1 LGQKDE
7 NGHVVQQRA
16 MRIRRALIPL
26 VAVFLTSLAA
36 APTSAHQTPQQ
47 RRDYERLSGEW
58 QLTRA
63 VVNGKQLPESQ
74 ARHTVLITDGDTFRF
89 PQASGVATHSA
100 GRFVV
105 YPLRNPKQVDSYAIG
120 GKNAGQLTRGIYE
133 IIDATHKRA
142 CWAPPGKARPTS
154 FESPAGSDFIC
165 QYWSKI
171 GPIPKSR

>member
-1 LGQKDE
+1 MQKDDC
-7 NGHVVQQRA
+7 GRVVQHLL
-16 MRIRRALIPL
+16 MRITRLLIPAIGL
-26 VAVFLTSLAA
+26 LLATLA
-36 APTSAHQTPQQ
+36 TAPMSSQQTPQQ

-63 VVNGKQLPESQ
+63 IVNGKEISESQ
-74 ARHTVLITDGDTFRF
+74 ARRTVLITDGDTFRF
-89 PQASGVATHSA
+89 PQASGVATHPA

-105 YPLRNPKQVDSYAIG
+105 NPLTNPKQVDSYAIG

-142 CWAPPGKARPTS
+142 CWAPSGKARPRS
-154 FESPAGSDFIC
+154 FESPPGSNFIC

-171 GPIPKSR
+171 GPVPKNR